1 MKFKDDSP
9 TNQSPESYFWGIRF
23 GARRSTTHEY
33 VILFKMLRVFC
44 RMHQSPA
51 KDVDKITHNTQHKKI
66 QTHTNT
72 QTPHTQQK
80 PQYKRTDFFLKIVC
94 YIVIN
99 KETNKT
105 NKLDLGK
112 FKI

>member
-51 KDVDKITHNTQHKKI
+51 KDVDKITHNTHTHKHANTPYTTKTTI
-66 QTHTNT
+66 QKN
-72 QTPHTQQK
+72 
-80 PQYKRTDFFLKIVC
+80 RFFLKIVC